1 MRLRLILPLILLL
14 IPVHALKVGVYD
26 NPPLVYVED
35 GNARGFYVDIL
46 ASIAQNY
53 GWELEYVYDTFP
65 NLLEKLK
72 SGEIDLLTAVAF
84 TEERAK
90 LFKFNNESVLVNW
103 GVVVSRDKLD
113 SILSLKNLRIAG
125 VKGDVYFEQLKTIA
139 RNFEVSC
146 TFIDVVGDYKDVMQ
160 MIANGEADA
169 GVVSRIYASLY
180 SSQYDL
186 VVSSIIFGPV
196 NLKFAG
202 RSSEILSAI
211 DEQLSQMKQDPNS
224 AYHQALERWFGSV
237 GSSFVIPSWV
247 YAAMAILAFTIVAFL
262 VLTTYLSE
270 EIERRTKRLRERE
283 KFLVAVFNAIQDG
296 ISVLDTKLNVL
307 MINHAMEKWYGN
319 VVGKKCYEA
328 YHGRKEVCENCPSIK
343 AIESGKLEHGI
354 VKGPGGKGWV
364 ELYCYP
370 VIENGKATMVVE
382 FVRDITEKLRVQE
395 ELERTLRRYEY
406 LWKNSSDILYIH
418 DLSGKFIDYNPR
430 VLEITGGAK
439 VETIW
444 EVIPESKHEF
454 VRNIIEE
461 IVRRREPIG
470 FELPVSYGGKKLWLE
485 VIAHPLVEN
494 GEVVAIHGV
503 ARDVTQRI
511 ELMEE
516 ISENIKLVAYLVDRI
531 RNPLAAARAF
541 CELKEKVGEE
551 VFEKIIDNIDR
562 VTALISDLD
571 KLWENLERLR
581 SGLRKS

>member
-1 MRLRLILPLILLL
+1 LRFILPLILLL

-139 RNFEVSC
+139 SNFEVSC
-146 TFIDVVGDYKDVMQ
+146 TFIDVVGDYRDVMQ

-202 RSSEILSAI
+202 RSSEVLSAI

-237 GSSFVIPSWV
+237 GSPFVIPSWV
-247 YAAMAILAFTIVAFL
+247 YAAIAILAFTIVAFL

-270 EIERRTKRLRERE
+270 EIERRTKQLRERE

-307 MINHAMEKWYGN
+307 MVNHAMEKWYGN

-370 VIENGKATMVVE
+370 VIEDGKATMVVE
-382 FVRDITEKLRVQE
+382 FVRDITEKVRVQE

-430 VLEITGGAK
+430 VLERTGGAK

-454 VRNIIEE
+454 VRNVIEE

-516 ISENIKLVAYLVDRI
+516 ISENIKLVAYLMDRI